1 MPREPPVTSATL
13 PASSLSCLL
22 LMFLLSLFCNSSL
35 GGIFRK
41 TCSEHRG
48 FTLRLFFGRFILDD
62 IPMLDKDS
70 GLNPQNICGNP
81 IHRTTEAA
89 ESPVNN
95 HELPVGDNCSRF
107 VPKRG
112 WKALNEIEEPSS
124 AGFNVSA
131 VLNVIRGPI
140 TLSRLVVALI
150 EQRVESFKD
159 KRFVFCFRRLTHFH
173 SPVLVTKCFLAPGYE
188 SHGRF
193 ATVNCARRN
202 RDEGSIVGCENHD

>member
-48 FTLRLFFGRFILDD
+48 FTLRLFFSRFILDD

-70 GLNPQNICGNP
+70 GLNPQNVCGNP

-95 HELPVGDNCSRF
+95 HELPVSYNCSRF
-107 VPKRG
+107 VPKRR
-112 WKALNEIEEPSS
+112 WKALNEIEEPFS

-131 VLNVIRGPI
+131 VLNVIRRPI
-140 TLSRLVVALI
+140 TLSRFVVALI
-150 EQRVESFKD
+150 EQRLESFKD
-159 KRFVFCFRRLTHFH
+159 KRFVFRLNRLTHFH
-173 SPVLVTKCFLAPGYE
+173 SPVCSKVLFWPMVCE
-188 SHGRF
+188 SQGPF
-193 ATVNCARRN
+193 ATIDCN
-202 RDEGSIVGCENHD
+202 R